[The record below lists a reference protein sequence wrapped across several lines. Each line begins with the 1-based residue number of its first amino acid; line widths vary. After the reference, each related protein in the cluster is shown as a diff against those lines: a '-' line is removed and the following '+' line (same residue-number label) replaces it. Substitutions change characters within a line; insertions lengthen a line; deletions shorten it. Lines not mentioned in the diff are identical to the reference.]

1 MKLFSNPSGTS
12 RAESGSAVMLVL
24 IMLGIM
30 TIFVAVNT
38 VTIRTVSRELKLLE
52 KKQVRRL
59 DSAALPKTAPANPAG
74 ATPSTHE

>member
-1 MKLFSNPSGTS
+1 MKLFSSPSGTR

-38 VTIRTVSRELKLLE
+38 VTIRTISRELKLLE
-52 KKQVRRL
+52 KKQVKRL
-59 DSAALPKTAPANPAG
+59 DGATSPKTAPANPAA